1 MSTPSGTAAPA
12 QSFAADSPA
21 STTTPTHREIMQV
34 IGGIV
39 LCILLA
45 SLDQTVVIP
54 ALPAMAS
61 DLNGFG
67 HLSWI
72 VAAYL
77 IAATVTTP
85 FYGKLSDIYG
95 RRQLLNAAI
104 GIFIATSVL
113 CALARTL
120 DQLILF
126 RTLQGLGGGGLMAL
140 AQAAI
145 ADVVPPRQRGRYQG
159 YLAAVWGVSSIAGP
173 LVGGY
178 VSEHFSWRWL
188 FWMNLPLGLL
198 ALYACNRGLRLLTP
212 KGGKL
217 RLDLPGSLLL
227 AATIVSCLLALGW
240 GGTTY
245 AWLSPQITGLFALS
259 ALSLAALVWQ
269 EKRAAD
275 PLLPPRMFAN
285 RTFVCGVAASSTGA
299 LAIFLCI
306 FALPLYFQLVRGNS
320 AAQSG
325 LFVMPFL
332 LANVLGNII
341 SSKLARRTGKMRGIL
356 TGGFAAGAL
365 GLCVLA
371 FLDAAAPI
379 WLVLGVTL
387 LAGTG
392 LGGCM
397 VGTIMVVQNALHP
410 RDIGAG
416 TGSVIVLRSMGSA
429 FGSALA
435 GTLLGLG
442 FATALANA
450 GISQA
455 IDLGSMRHGSDVL
468 SQLPAAALQA
478 LTHGVAATFRTIFA
492 FGAFVAAISLVI
504 VRWMPDLE
512 LRGGTP
518 AHTPLGD

>member
-1 MSTPSGTAAPA
+1 MATPSGTAVPA
-12 QSFAADSPA
+12 QSLAADSPTSA
-21 STTTPTHREIMQV
+21 TTPTHRDIMRV

-54 ALPAMAS
+54 ALPAMAA

-77 IAATVTTP
+77 IAATVATP

-104 GIFIATSVL
+104 GIFIVTSVL

-178 VSEHFSWRWL
+178 VSEHLSWRWV

-198 ALYACNRGLRLLTP
+198 ALFSCNRGLRLLTP
-212 KGGKL
+212 RGGKL
-217 RLDLPGSLLL
+217 RLDVPGSLLL
-227 AATIVSCLLALGW
+227 AAAIVSCLLAFGW
-240 GGTTY
+240 GGTAY
-245 AWLSPQITGLFALS
+245 AWTSPRIAGLFALS

-341 SSKLARRTGKMRGIL
+341 SSRLARRSGKMRGIL
-356 TGGFAAGAL
+356 TGGFAVGAL
-365 GLCVLA
+365 GLCALA
-371 FLDAAAPI
+371 FLDATAPL

-387 LAGTG
+387 LAGIG

-397 VGTIMVVQNALHP
+397 VGTIMVVQNALQP

-416 TGSVIVLRSMGSA
+416 TGAVIVLRSMGSA

-450 GISQA
+450 GINQP

-468 SQLPAAALQA
+468 SQLPAAARQA
-478 LTHGVAATFRTIFA
+478 LTHGVAATFRAIFA
-492 FGAFVAAISLVI
+492 FGAFVAVISLLI